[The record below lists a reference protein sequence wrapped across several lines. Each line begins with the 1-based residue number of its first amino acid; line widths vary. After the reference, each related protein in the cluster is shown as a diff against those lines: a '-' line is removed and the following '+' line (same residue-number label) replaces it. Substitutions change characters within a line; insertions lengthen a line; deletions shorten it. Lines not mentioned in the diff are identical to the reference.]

1 MINESNSTLLESIEK
16 QIPYYLTDDAKKG
29 LVQALNDFPQNTQY
43 YLSRSTELSSTLLQ
57 GDLFAELPVQQGNE
71 TKKIKGIILSNSCD
85 ISPDNKRDMPVNVLF
100 APLVNLESYA
110 KQLSAA
116 KVTDQAI
123 DTKIAMIRQQKI
135 TNLFYL
141 PESADDNRP
150 ECIVYL
156 DQVYFLRTS
165 MLVNILEAGKK
176 ISTLSQVGFY
186 IFLLKLSVHFCRFHE
201 CVHR

>member
-16 QIPYYLTDDAKKG
+16 QIPYYLTEDAKKG
-29 LVQALNDFPQNTQY
+29 LIQALNDFPENTQY
-43 YLSRSTELSSTLLQ
+43 YLSKSTELSDTLLQ

-71 TKKIKGIILSNSCD
+71 TKYIKGIILSNSCD
-85 ISPDNKRDMPVNVLF
+85 ISPENKRELPVNVLF
-100 APLVNLESYA
+100 APLVSLEFYA
-110 KQLSAA
+110 KRLETA
-116 KVTDQAI
+116 KVPKTAI
-123 DTKIAMIRQQKI
+123 DSKIEMIRQQKI
-135 TNLFYL
+135 TNIFYL
-141 PESADDNRP
+141 PESHDDGRP

-156 DQVYFLRTS
+156 DQVYFLRTAI
-165 MLVNILEAGKK
+165 LLKILEDGRK